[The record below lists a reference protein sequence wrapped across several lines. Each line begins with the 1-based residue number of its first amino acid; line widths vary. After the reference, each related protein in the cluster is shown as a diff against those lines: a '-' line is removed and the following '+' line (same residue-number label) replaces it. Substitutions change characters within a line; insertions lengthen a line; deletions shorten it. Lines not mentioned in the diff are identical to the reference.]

1 MKKKII
7 IAILALVLVF
17 TFTSKADAQTFK
29 DINGHWAKEYIE
41 WATDNGIFTGYKDG
55 TFKPDKKISVAEFIK
70 IISNI
75 KGLEY
80 NGTYISF
87 IDVRPTEWYRPAL
100 EDLVGLGLIKDG
112 EYLYPDKE
120 ISRDEAFGLLG
131 QLFPYKEQVNKL
143 EFSDNFTIKRHR
155 DIGILKDM
163 GLVSGDTHGRIN
175 AYKGISRAEVAT
187 ILYNM
192 NKNYIEID
200 NNELA
205 RAREEHKFD
214 FNFNSSFSRDLYN
227 LYHKKLMDPYTYN
240 DAQIDELFRELDRQ
254 SPGYTYHKDEK
265 FYIDPNN
272 LITDL
277 YRVINESP
285 DSMFLKRFSVSRK
298 YPSDDMKFSFEYK
311 VPQEDARTIAST
323 IISIK
328 QESEGKSDF
337 EKVKIIHDW
346 IVNNTRYAYDE
357 YQRGSYD
364 LGSGIDAHDK
374 LAIFKYGKG
383 VCQAYAETFNLLAR
397 EVGLGSILIRG
408 EGYSFDN
415 WGGHAWN
422 IVNVDGKLYHIDTTW
437 DDPIS
442 YDGRDILR
450 YDYFLID
457 DDTMSK
463 NHRWDRSAYPVVNDG
478 CLNQDFVDDRNS
490 NYYYYY
496 D

>member
-1 MKKKII
+1 MKKKFIL
-7 IAILALVLVF
+7 ALLALVLVF
-17 TFTSKADAQTFK
+17 TFNSKADAQTFK
-29 DINGHWAKEYIE
+29 DLKGHWAKDYIE
-41 WATDNGIFTGYKDG
+41 WAADNGIFTGYKDG
-55 TFKPDKKISVAEFIK
+55 TFKPDKKITRAEFIK
-70 IISNI
+70 IISNL

-80 NGTYISF
+80 SGTLISF
-87 IDVRPTEWYRPAL
+87 KDVRPNEWYRPAL
-100 EDLVGLGLIKDG
+100 EDLVGLGLIKDDD
-112 EYLYPDKE
+112 YLYPDQK
-120 ISRDEAFGLLG
+120 ICRDEAFGLLG

-143 EFSDNFTIKRHR
+143 EFADNFTIKRHR

-163 GLVSGDTHGRIN
+163 GLISGDAHGRIN
-175 AYKGISRAEVAT
+175 VYKGITRAEVAT

-192 NKNYIEID
+192 NKNFIAID
-200 NNELA
+200 KNDLA

-214 FNFNSSFSRDLYN
+214 FDFNDSFSSNLYN

-240 DAQIDELFRELDRQ
+240 DAQVDELFRELDRQ

-265 FYIDPNN
+265 FYIDSSD
-272 LITDL
+272 LIQNF
-277 YRVINESP
+277 YCVISDSP
-285 DSMFLKRFSVSRK
+285 DAMFLKSFEVNGDYRSQ
-298 YPSDDMKFSFEYK
+298 DIKFSFEYK

-328 QESEGKSDF
+328 QEAEGKSDF

-346 IVNNTRYAYDE
+346 IVKNTRYAYDE

-383 VCQAYAETFNLLAR
+383 VCQAYAETFNLLAK
-397 EVGLGSILIRG
+397 EVGLGSILISG
-408 EGYSFDN
+408 EGYSFN
-415 WGGHAWN
+415 SWGGHAWN
-422 IVNVDGKLYHIDTTW
+422 IVNVGGKLYHIDTTW
-437 DDPIS
+437 DDPVS
-442 YDGRDILR
+442 SGEREYLE

-463 NHRWDRSAYPVVNDG
+463 DHRWDRDAYPKANSG
-478 CLNQDFVDDRNS
+478 CLNQNLLDNRNN

>member
-1 MKKKII
+1 
-7 IAILALVLVF
+7 
-17 TFTSKADAQTFK
+17 
-29 DINGHWAKEYIE
+29 
-41 WATDNGIFTGYKDG
+41 
-55 TFKPDKKISVAEFIK
+55 
-70 IISNI
+70 
-75 KGLEY
+75 
-80 NGTYISF
+80 
-87 IDVRPTEWYRPAL
+87 
-100 EDLVGLGLIKDG
+100 
-112 EYLYPDKE
+112 
-120 ISRDEAFGLLG
+120 
-131 QLFPYKEQVNKL
+131 
-143 EFSDNFTIKRHR
+143 
-155 DIGILKDM
+155 
-163 GLVSGDTHGRIN
+163 
-175 AYKGISRAEVAT
+175 
-187 ILYNM
+187 
-192 NKNYIEID
+192 
-200 NNELA
+200 
-205 RAREEHKFD
+205 
-214 FNFNSSFSRDLYN
+214 
-227 LYHKKLMDPYTYN
+227 
-240 DAQIDELFRELDRQ
+240 
-254 SPGYTYHKDEK
+254 
-265 FYIDPNN
+265 
-272 LITDL
+272 
-277 YRVINESP
+277 
-285 DSMFLKRFSVSRK
+285 
-298 YPSDDMKFSFEYK
+298 MKFSFEYK

-328 QESEGKSDF
+328 QEAEGKSDF

-346 IVNNTRYAYDE
+346 IVNKTRYAYDE

-463 NHRWDRSAYPVVNDG
+463 NNRWDRSAYPVVNDG